1 MSFKV
6 GDQYRINSLS
16 HKPGGVT
23 VIVELNTGQVLE
35 YDNIKYP
42 ASYINKTIKK
52 PGVKKAYVK

>member
-6 GDQYRINSLS
+6 GDQYRINDLS

-35 YDNIKYP
+35 YDNIKHP
-42 ASYINKTIKK
+42 GAYINKTIKK